1 MIKSITKPENATV
14 QPENTTT
21 APKRAVEEVF
31 KAMAMQPVQDWSSNN
46 GIPFIAQVNPY
57 AAAGMGF
64 ANQMANP
71 FKQKYFENKAKA
83 NSEEEARRLNYEY
96 ARQKEQDDRQKG
108 LFDLQK
114 KQYERDEKQREL
126 DNMASIEAE
135 DVNMPYMS
143 NIENFASPE
152 DAAQIKWAVELLSK
166 PVDMTINTREDR
178 IKYNEL
184 LRQRAQARSIV
195 NAFNLMHAHMA
206 NKIPVKNVYDPRKDK
221 SIGLWEKAKRTWNTP
236 QEQLFSLQLQDVV
249 NKGLPGGNFAAKLI
263 ELGSFGKDS
272 NDQAKVLSKMNDIY
286 NEFEGKGFTG
296 NVVSKDNLD
305 FQPAGNNQVFAKQ
318 IQIKKMLDSKYA
330 YVVQMTSPNGMNTQS
345 FLVTPDGVQNISDV
359 IVTTT
364 QIANQDAATNRAA
377 DIRGALGG

>member
-14 QPENTTT
+14 QPENTTA

-31 KAMAMQPVQDWSSNN
+31 KAMTMQPVQDWSSND

-96 ARQKEQDDRQKG
+96 ARQKKQDDMDKE

-114 KQYERDEKQREL
+114 KQYERDEQQREL
-126 DNMASIEAE
+126 DNMVSIEAE

-143 NIENFASPE
+143 NIEDLVGPE
-152 DAAQIKWAVELLSK
+152 KAAQIKWAVGVLSK
-166 PVDMTINTREDR
+166 PVDMTINTREDK

-184 LRQRAQARSIV
+184 LRLRKQARSIV
-195 NAFNLMHAHMA
+195 NEFNLMNVHLA
-206 NKIPVKNVYDPRKDK
+206 NKIPVKEVYDPRKDK
-221 SIGLWEKAKRTWNTP
+221 NIGFIEKVKRTTSMP
-236 QEQLFSLQLQDVV
+236 EEQAFSLQMQDIV
-249 NKGLPGGNFAAKLI
+249 NKGLPGGKLAATLFKW
-263 ELGSFGKDS
+263 GAFGEECNK
-272 NDQAKVLSKMNDIY
+272 QAKVLARMNDIHK
-286 NEFEGKGFTG
+286 EFEGKGFTG
-296 NVVSKDNLD
+296 TVISKDNLD
-305 FQPAGNNQVFAKQ
+305 FKPTGNNQVLAKQ
-318 IQIKKMLDSKYA
+318 IQVKKMLDSKYA

-345 FLVTPDGVQNISDV
+345 FVVTPDGVQNISDV

-364 QIANQDAATNRAA
+364 QMANQDAATNRAA